1 MRKPR
6 KKLQLSSLA
15 TTHRRHEPLILNLRI
30 TYEGA
35 KVSTIEAAT
44 FRDPYEAMK
53 EICLLEFVEECIIL
67 QTCNRVEIYTVV
79 TDKGEAERGIID
91 YWLKKTRVDGDK
103 LHKSIE
109 VSTNSEAYRH
119 LLSLAS
125 GLKSMIIGED
135 QILGQIRDAYIKSR
149 DIETTGSILGT
160 AFMKAV
166 SVGRRARKET
176 SINKGAVSISSSA
189 VDLIEGVLGGL
200 NGIRVLVIGAGE
212 AGTLVGKALAERK
225 TVSTFVANR
234 TYKRAVRL
242 SQMTGGKA
250 IRFDKLDEML
260 PTVDVIIV
268 ATGAPHYI
276 LTKKRVEK
284 ALLKRKKK
292 GKMII
297 VDISQPRNVENKVRL
312 LPNVELHDIDA
323 LRATAEENLKKRLK
337 EAEKAKEIVLEE
349 VKHLELLIKRKQ
361 AEPVISDL
369 CARMEK
375 IRQKE
380 LKKALKMLKSVNE
393 RQRTIINDLTK
404 VLIRRT
410 LQPAFNNLRVAAEK
424 GDLELISAVE
434 KLFNIEISEKR

>member
-1 MRKPR
+1 MTHKGAEV
-6 KKLQLSSLA
+6 SS
-15 TTHRRHEPLILNLRI
+15 
-30 TYEGA
+30 
-35 KVSTIEAAT
+35 VEAAT
-44 FRDPYEAMK
+44 FSDPCEAMK
-53 EICLLEFVEECIIL
+53 EICLLEIVEECIIL

-79 TDKGEAERGIID
+79 INEGEAARDLID

-103 LHKSIE
+103 LLKSIE
-109 VSTNSEAYRH
+109 VSTNSKAYRH

-135 QILGQIRDAYIKSR
+135 QILGQIRDAYIASR
-149 DIETTGSILGT
+149 DNGTSGSILDT

-166 SVGRRARKET
+166 SVGRRVREET
-176 SINKGAVSISSSA
+176 AINKGAVSISSSA
-189 VDLIEGVLGGL
+189 VDLIEGILGGF
-200 NGIRVLVIGAGE
+200 NEIRVLVIGAGE

-234 TYKRAVRL
+234 TYERAVRL

-284 ALLKRKKK
+284 AMWKRKKK
-292 GKMII
+292 RKMII
-297 VDISQPRNVENKVRL
+297 VDISHPRNVENTVGL

-323 LRATAEENLKKRLK
+323 LKDIAEENLKKRLK
-337 EAEKAKEIVLEE
+337 EAEKAKEIVIEE

-361 AEPVISDL
+361 AEPVISGL
-369 CARMEK
+369 CTKMEK

-380 LKKALKMLKSVNE
+380 LKKALKMLKSINE
-393 RQRTIINDLTK
+393 GQRTIINDLTK
-404 VLIRRT
+404 VLIRRS
-410 LQPAFNNLRVAAEK
+410 LHPAFNNLRVAAEK
-424 GDLELISAVE
+424 GDLKLISAVE
-434 KLFNIEISEKR
+434 KIFDIEISEKR